1 MSLLRFPRGRRR
13 VLSERVAYI
22 NGYSFPLVLREKVA
36 TLYPDLGETEIT
48 RVLEGLRAWF
58 LVALHADGR
67 TIGMPST
74 VVDDA
79 WHEFILMTRHYAD
92 FCEGA
97 FGKFLHHAPAAVL
110 EMPMQEGLR
119 RTLRLAESMPLH
131 ALPVTGGAMILFD
144 LDESLGIEDGYAYSD
159 EYLAELR
166 RGSDG
171 GGSGGGG
178 GCSGS
183 ADGGGGGGDGG
194 GCGGGCGGS

>member
-1 MSLLRFPRGRRR
+1 
-13 VLSERVAYI
+13 VAYI
-22 NGYSFPLVLREKVA
+22 TGYAFPRVLRDKVMA
-36 TLYPDLGETEIT
+36 LYPELEETEVT
-48 RVLEGLRAWF
+48 RVLDGLRAWF

-74 VVDDA
+74 IVDDA
-79 WHEFILMTRHYAD
+79 WHEFILITRDYAD

-119 RTLRLAESMPLH
+119 RTLRLAESASPHL
-131 ALPVTGGAMILFD
+131 LPFTGGAMILFA
-144 LDESLGIEDGYAYSD
+144 LDEELGVEDGYAYP
-159 EYLAELR
+159 EAYLEELR
-166 RGSDG
+166 RGSGNG
-171 GGSGGGG
+171 GAG

-183 ADGGGGGGDGG
+183 ADGGGDGG